1 LTNCFPPTGISIPNR
16 PDVLDLRQESTRL
29 REQSQLLRQRSR
41 FVLLVS
47 QRARRRMDDLVT
59 VSWFQQ
65 DHASRLLGAT
75 TRRITFGPG
84 LLAFRL
90 VP

>member
-1 LTNCFPPTGISIPNR
+1 M
-16 PDVLDLRQESTRL
+16 
-29 REQSQLLRQRSR
+29 LLI
-41 FVLLVS
+41 S

-65 DHASRLLGAT
+65 DHASRLLAAT
-75 TRRITFGPG
+75 TRRMTFGPG